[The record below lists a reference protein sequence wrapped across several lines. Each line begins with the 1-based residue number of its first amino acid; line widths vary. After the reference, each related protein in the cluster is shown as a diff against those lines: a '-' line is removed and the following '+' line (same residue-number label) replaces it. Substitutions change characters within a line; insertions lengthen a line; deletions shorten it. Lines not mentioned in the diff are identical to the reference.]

1 MFAGSSSELYQIV
14 NMMSALENKCLQE
27 AVLTLCSGSLRCF
40 ALTYFSARCAN
51 ADKSGYGAGV
61 SEACNF
67 NAVVD
72 FLTISYSF
80 VIVTDACETRQWIL
94 GDPADSFLGII
105 LWDAVLGHAQACC
118 THICRRSGDLLDAP
132 WLTSTV
138 GVFQKK
144 EKSRRGANLA
154 RARAVKAE
162 RAAARLANRLT
173 SEATVAALS
182 NEDMPMLLGD
192 SFVDDSDGVVQQLE
206 SGLFFCVICLFLVGD
221 VLYLVSLYCR
231 ACYLSFRTRHPT
243 LAAWVINL
251 RKN

>member
-1 MFAGSSSELYQIV
+1 MKVNRGFRMVFLFLLRGEMFAGSSSELYQIV

-94 GDPADSFLGII
+94 GDPADSFLG
-105 LWDAVLGHAQACC
+105 
-118 THICRRSGDLLDAP
+118 CR
-132 WLTSTV
+132 
-138 GVFQKK
+138 
-144 EKSRRGANLA
+144 A
-154 RARAVKAE
+154 RARAGVLHAH
-162 RAAARLANRLT
+162 AST
-173 SEATVAALS
+173 S
-182 NEDMPMLLGD
+182 G
-192 SFVDDSDGVVQQLE
+192 
-206 SGLFFCVICLFLVGD
+206 
-221 VLYLVSLYCR
+221 
-231 ACYLSFRTRHPT
+231 
-243 LAAWVINL
+243 
-251 RKN
+251 